1 VDCRKNGR
9 FSSGQSTGDFGGR
22 EKKELVGEFKNSGQ
36 EWQRE
41 GQPDPVQV
49 YDFPSLALGKATPYG
64 VYDLTHNEGWVS
76 VGTDHDTAAFAAE
89 SIGRWWDYM
98 GQNRY
103 PNAQQLYITAD
114 GGGSNG
120 SRNRLWKVSLQALA
134 NRTKLTIHV
143 SHFPPG
149 TSKWNKIEHRLFA
162 FISLNWRGRAL
173 RTCATIVNCI
183 ANTHTDAGLTVQAQ
197 LDTTVYPTG
206 IRVDDETMA
215 GLFLE
220 PAVFHPEWNY
230 VIKPQAPNA

>member
-1 VDCRKNGR
+1 
-9 FSSGQSTGDFGGR
+9 
-22 EKKELVGEFKNSGQ
+22 
-36 EWQRE
+36 
-41 GQPDPVQV
+41 
-49 YDFPSLALGKATPYG
+49 
-64 VYDLTHNEGWVS
+64 
-76 VGTDHDTAAFAAE
+76 
-89 SIGRWWDYM
+89 M

-173 RTCATIVNCI
+173 RTYATIVNCI
-183 ANTHTDAGLTVQAQ
+183 ANTHTDAGLTVTVQAQ
-197 LDTTVYPTG
+197 LDTTVYPTR
-206 IRVDDETMA
+206 IRVDDGTMA
-215 GLFLE
+215 GLS
-220 PAVFHPEWNY
+220 
-230 VIKPQAPNA
+230 